1 MLHYW
6 PAIRLAHQTLYLLSL
21 TLTLTNFAQG
31 KLKEAVSELAGEFR
45 DQKVKSI
52 SADVS
57 KPSIKAA
64 LEEASN
70 RCTSHVTNMSLL
82 IYL

>member
-6 PAIRLAHQTLYLLSL
+6 PAIRSAHQTLYLLSVI
-21 TLTLTNFAQG
+21 LTLTNFAQG

-57 KPSIKAA
+57 KPSIKAV
-64 LEEASN
+64 LEEASTVIVA
-70 RCTSHVTNMSLL
+70 RVT
-82 IYL
+82 